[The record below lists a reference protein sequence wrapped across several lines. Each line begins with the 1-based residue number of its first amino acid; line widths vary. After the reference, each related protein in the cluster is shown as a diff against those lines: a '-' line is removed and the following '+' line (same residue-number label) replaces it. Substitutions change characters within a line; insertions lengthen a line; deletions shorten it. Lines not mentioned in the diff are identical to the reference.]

1 MQLIIKRNQKERK
14 GMLGGHKGMT
24 FLLSCQV
31 ELTPEEQALITKYK
45 VEDYPLTYTESRD
58 GTQVP
63 NIRLGN
69 LVRGVNYELEDVGT
83 LLSNEEVIK
92 GVCGAFKS
100 LLVVMASFGGEE
112 VIEF

>member
-1 MQLIIKRNQKERK
+1 
-14 GMLGGHKGMT
+14 MT

-31 ELTPEEQALITKYK
+31 ELTPEEQALINKYK
-45 VEDYPLTYTESRD
+45 IEDYPLTYKEYRD
-58 GTQVP
+58 GTKVP
-63 NIRLGN
+63 DIKIGS

-92 GVCGAFKS
+92 GVCDAFKT